1 MIWYLDTSAF
11 LKLVTVEEE
20 SSALRSWVTTHDTLW
35 SSQLLQTEAYR
46 AAVRLGIEQHVIR
59 DALEAVSLVLPSV
72 TTFTTA
78 GHLTAPELRSLDA
91 LHLATA
97 LEFGDDLEGLVTYD
111 RRMIDGARLVA
122 VNVVSPE

>member
-11 LKLVTVEEE
+11 LKLVTVEDE
-20 SSALRSWVTTHDTLW
+20 SSDLRSWVTTHDTLW
-35 SSQLLQTEAYR
+35 SSQLLQTEVYR
-46 AAVRLGIEQHVIR
+46 AAVRLVIEQHVIR

-78 GHLTAPELRSLDA
+78 GHLAPSALRSLDA

-111 RRMIDGARLVA
+111 RRMIEGARSVA
-122 VNVVSPE
+122 VTVLSP

>member
-11 LKLVTVEEE
+11 LKLVTVEDE
-20 SSALRSWVTTHDTLW
+20 SSDLRSWVTTHDTLW
-35 SSQLLQTEAYR
+35 SSQLLQTEVYR
-46 AAVRLGIEQHVIR
+46 AAVRLVIEQHVIR

-78 GHLTAPELRSLDA
+78 GQLAPSSLRSPDA

-111 RRMIDGARLVA
+111 RRMIEGARSVA
-122 VNVVSPE
+122 VTVLSP